1 MEQGSYIC
9 TLSDDLYASY
19 FTVHLRKRQSEHG
32 RLKAPSTSSIT
43 YWQIEKDA
51 VPLSGKLSPHSVC
64 VREGFLD
71 TILSQYGHFL
81 LKSVRIYHCFCSVN
95 IVFCYIGQT
104 VNWGERCRIKHL
116 PTRLYLAVIKNES
129 DDFQV

>member
-1 MEQGSYIC
+1 MAEGSFANDKEKVIVEQGNYIYIAIC
-9 TLSDDLYASY
+9 TLSDDLYGSY

-51 VPLSGKLSPHSVC
+51 EPLSGKLSPLSIYVG
-64 VREGFLD
+64 EGV
-71 TILSQYGHFL
+71 IGYCAL
-81 LKSVRIYHCFCSVN
+81 L
-95 IVFCYIGQT
+95 GQT

-129 DDFQV
+129 NNLQV